1 MANQRS
7 KDKIK
12 VQTYLHKDDEKLLR
26 ETAKSHGYK
35 NLAEFFQAV
44 ARGAVKVSPQIK
56 ALVMSAMGA
65 GAEQSGCGMMMF
77 LILGIPTALWLFCQC
92 SA

>member
-7 KDKIK
+7 KDKVK

-26 ETAKSHGYK
+26 EAAKAHGYS

-44 ARGAVKVSPQIK
+44 ARGAVKVSPKIQML
-56 ALVMSAMGA
+56 ALAAIGSGSQN
-65 GAEQSGCGMMMF
+65 GGCGPLFLF
-77 LILGIPTALWLFCQC
+77 LILAAVAALAF
-92 SA
+92 A

>member
-7 KDKIK
+7 KDKVK

-26 ETAKSHGYK
+26 EAAKQHGYK

-44 ARGAVKVSPQIK
+44 ARGAVKV
-56 ALVMSAMGA
+56 
-65 GAEQSGCGMMMF
+65 
-77 LILGIPTALWLFCQC
+77 
-92 SA
+92 

>member
-7 KDKIK
+7 KDKVK

-26 ETAKSHGYK
+26 EVAKKNGYS

-44 ARGAVKVSPQIK
+44 ARGAVKVPPHIH
-56 ALVMSAMGA
+56 ALVISAMGA
-65 GAEQSGCGMMMF
+65 QQSGCGGMLF
-77 LILGIPTALWLFCQC
+77 GLLILAGLVLYAV
-92 SA
+92 S

>member
-7 KDKIK
+7 KDKVK

-26 ETAKSHGYK
+26 EAAKTHGYS

-44 ARGAVKVSPQIK
+44 ARG
-56 ALVMSAMGA
+56 L
-65 GAEQSGCGMMMF
+65 
-77 LILGIPTALWLFCQC
+77 
-92 SA
+92 

>member
-7 KDKIK
+7 KDKVK

-26 ETAKSHGYK
+26 EAAKQHGYK

-44 ARGAVKVSPQIK
+44 ARGAVKVSPHIK
-56 ALVMSAMGA
+56 ALALSALGA
-65 GAEQSGCGMMMF
+65 QQGGCGVPLIGL
-77 LILGIPTALWLFCQC
+77 LILAGLALCFF
-92 SA
+92 